1 LPLHLPDV
9 TVVCIDNV
17 AQDLA
22 IMALRDTLRQIT
34 PAQVLFWTDE
44 AGSRKLL
51 TAAILQG
58 APFEPETTVV
68 RPFTEHGKEAAD
80 QPLWYEAPFE
90 VRTSHYLTVQWD
102 GWVIDAQAWTPTF
115 LDYDFVGAP
124 WWWHPPGQQVGNG
137 GFSLRSRRL
146 GAFLADNREAFPYR
160 YPEDDAIGRHYRPRL
175 EAEGFRF
182 APPEL
187 AYRFSIEHPSTD
199 HRVRRVP
206 TFGFHD
212 IRNWGWVLS
221 DEEIDTRLT
230 AASAFVVKKTQL
242 IEHMLRLRDQYRAR
256 PGAVATKPPT

>member
-1 LPLHLPDV
+1 LLHLPDV
-9 TVVCIDNV
+9 TIVCIDNV

-22 IMALRDTLRQIT
+22 RMAIGDTLHVIT
-34 PAQVLFWTDE
+34 PAEVLFWTDRD
-44 AGSRKLL
+44 G
-51 TAAILQG
+51 G
-58 APFEPETTVV
+58 ALGPRMRELPFHD
-68 RPFTEHGKEAAD
+68 HGKEAAD
-80 QPLWYEAPFE
+80 QPLWYQAPFE

-102 GWVIDAQAWTPTF
+102 GWAIDAAAWTPAF

-146 GAFLADNREAFPYR
+146 GAFLAGNRERFPYR
-160 YPEDDAIGRHYRPRL
+160 YPEDDAIGRLYRARL

-187 AYRFSIEHPSTD
+187 AYRFSIEHPNPD
-199 HRVRRVP
+199 PRVKRVP

-212 IRNWGWVLS
+212 IRNWGWLLS

-230 AASAFVVKKTQL
+230 AASAFVVKKTDLVDQ
-242 IEHMLRLRDQYRAR
+242 MLKLRDHHRLMAR
-256 PGAVATKPPT
+256 SPREEPDK

>member
-1 LPLHLPDV
+1 MLHLPDV

-22 IMALRDTLRQIT
+22 MMALRDTLRQVT
-34 PAQVLFWTDE
+34 PAKVLFWTDE
-44 AGSRKLL
+44 AGWRKLL
-51 TAAILQG
+51 SAASLS
-58 APFEPETTVV
+58 ADPFRHERTVV
-68 RPFTEHGKEAAD
+68 LPFDEHGKEAAD
-80 QPLWYEAPFE
+80 QPLWYEAPHQ
-90 VRTSHYLTVQWD
+90 VTTSHFLTVQWD
-102 GWVIDAQAWTPTF
+102 GWVVDANAWTSAF

-160 YPEDDAIGRHYRPRL
+160 YPEDDAIGRLYRARL

-187 AYRFSIEHPSTD
+187 AYRFSIEHPNPD
-199 HRVRRVP
+199 PRVKRVP

-212 IRNWGWVLS
+212 IRNWGWLLS

-230 AASAFVVKKTQL
+230 AASAFVVKKTALVQQ
-242 IEHMLRLRDQYRAR
+242 MLELRDHHRALTAR
-256 PGAVATKPPT
+256 